1 MKRRKR
7 PKTYEAAMG
16 GKKVRVTIPERH
28 DTVAYS
34 GDAAEVLR
42 DVLKDNLSPLAV
54 AAIASCL
61 QTNRTND
68 QDVDRQVA
76 WFAEQL
82 RQLLG
87 GDEQQS
93 RLAEEL
99 GL

>member
-7 PKTYEAAMG
+7 PKMYEATYR
-16 GKKVRVTIPERH
+16 GKKVRVTIPKRR
-28 DTVAYS
+28 DSVAYS
-34 GDAAEVLR
+34 GDAADVLR
-42 DVLKDNLSPLAV
+42 DVLKDSLSPLAV

-61 QTNRTND
+61 QTSHTND
-68 QDVDRQVA
+68 PETNRQVS

-82 RQLLG
+82 RNLLG